1 MILKLK
7 TMLKKAGLFYWLKFS
22 MLNKAIDYLFKPGK
36 AKAFKKEL
44 DFYKTFLAECKLI
57 FDIGAND
64 GHKTI
69 VFKKL
74 ADKVIACE
82 PDPLNLEILAA
93 RFKNNSSVIT
103 EPFALSDKTGTA
115 DFYIQEEGSP
125 LNTINPDFKELLV
138 ADNKQ
143 RWDVAI
149 EFSDTVLTVNTIT
162 LDTLIAK
169 YGIPDFIKIDV
180 EGNEKNVIKGLSAP
194 VPCISFEVLLPEFL
208 NDALESIDRII
219 SLSLNTHFNYAVEE
233 QLMLPEF
240 IDHIAFKEMLR
251 GLTIAHLEIIAK
263 AG

>member
-22 MLNKAIDYLFKPGK
+22 MLNKVIDRLFKPTK

-44 DFYKTFLAECKLI
+44 NFYTTFLGGCKLI

-74 ADKVIACE
+74 ADKVVACE

-93 RFKNNSSVIT
+93 RFKNSSSVIT

-115 DFYIQEEGSP
+115 DLYIQEKGSP
-125 LNTINPDFKELLV
+125 LNTINPDFKDLLV

-143 RWDVAI
+143 RWDTAI

-180 EGNEKNVIKGLSAP
+180 EGNEKNVIKGLSCS

-219 SLSLNTHFNYAVEE
+219 SFSPAIQFNYAVEE
-233 QLMLPEF
+233 KLQLPEF
-240 IDHIAFKEMLR
+240 LDHATFKEVLQ

-263 AG
+263 TG